1 MREGLMVRC
10 EEVLRETV
18 SKVRKKKGEILD
30 R

>member
-18 SKVRKKKGEILD
+18 SEVRKKKGEILD